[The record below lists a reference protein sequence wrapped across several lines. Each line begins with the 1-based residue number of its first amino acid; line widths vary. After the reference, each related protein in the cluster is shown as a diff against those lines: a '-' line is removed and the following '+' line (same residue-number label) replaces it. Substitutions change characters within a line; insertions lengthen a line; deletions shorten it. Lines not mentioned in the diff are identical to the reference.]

1 MPLKKL
7 KLKEEELYDLM
18 TTIGN
23 LLIYNTLGQQFP
35 DFRVLGGK
43 IRLLLLLLLLLLL
56 FYFIYLFFFSLIF
69 SVMILSY
76 STFSI
81 SYRNKHSQNEILS
94 FLFFYHN
101 KHSRNES
108 LSVSN

>member
-23 LLIYNTLGQQFP
+23 LLIYNTLGQQLP

-43 IRLLLLLLLLLLL
+43 I
-56 FYFIYLFFFSLIF
+56 

-81 SYRNKHSQNEILS
+81 SYRNKHSQNEILT

>member
-1 MPLKKL
+1 
-7 KLKEEELYDLM
+7 
-18 TTIGN
+18 
-23 LLIYNTLGQQFP
+23 
-35 DFRVLGGK
+35 
-43 IRLLLLLLLLLLL
+43 
-56 FYFIYLFFFSLIF
+56 
-69 SVMILSY
+69 MILSY

-108 LSVSN
+108 LSLSLTKNVFLELFLVFAIVWRGIISLSNQNYFQLTRKMYLLGV

>member
-23 LLIYNTLGQQFP
+23 LLIYNTLGQQLP

-43 IRLLLLLLLLLLL
+43 NRLLLLLLLL

>member
-43 IRLLLLLLLLLLL
+43 IRLLLLLLLL

-101 KHSRNES
+101 KHSWNES
-108 LSVSN
+108 LSLSN

>member
-23 LLIYNTLGQQFP
+23 LLIYNTLGQQLP

-43 IRLLLLLLLLLLL
+43 IRLLLLLLLL
-56 FYFIYLFFFSLIF
+56 FYFILFIFFLSY
-69 SVMILSY
+69 ILSY
-76 STFSI
+76 DF
-81 SYRNKHSQNEILS
+81 IL
-94 FLFFYHN
+94 LNFFYF
-101 KHSRNES
+101 
-108 LSVSN
+108 LS

>member
-23 LLIYNTLGQQFP
+23 LLIYNTLGQQLP

-43 IRLLLLLLLLLLL
+43 I
-56 FYFIYLFFFSLIF
+56 

>member
-23 LLIYNTLGQQFP
+23 LLIYNTLGQQLP

-43 IRLLLLLLLLLLL
+43 IRLLLLLLLL
-56 FYFIYLFFFSLIF
+56 FYFIYLFFSL
-69 SVMILSY
+69 LY
-76 STFSI
+76 S
-81 SYRNKHSQNEILS
+81 QL
-94 FLFFYHN
+94 
-101 KHSRNES
+101 
-108 LSVSN
+108 

>member
-23 LLIYNTLGQQFP
+23 LLIYNTLGQQLP

-43 IRLLLLLLLLLLL
+43 ILILLLLL
-56 FYFIYLFFFSLIF
+56 FYLFFFSL
-69 SVMILSY
+69 LY
-76 STFSI
+76 S
-81 SYRNKHSQNEILS
+81 QL
-94 FLFFYHN
+94 
-101 KHSRNES
+101 
-108 LSVSN
+108 

>member
-23 LLIYNTLGQQFP
+23 LLIYNTLGQQLP

-43 IRLLLLLLLLLLL
+43 ILLLL
-56 FYFIYLFFFSLIF
+56 YFIYLFFFSLIF

-108 LSVSN
+108 LSLSN

>member
-23 LLIYNTLGQQFP
+23 LLISNTLGQQLP

-43 IRLLLLLLLLLLL
+43 IRLLLLLLLL
-56 FYFIYLFFFSLIF
+56 YFIYLFFFSLIF